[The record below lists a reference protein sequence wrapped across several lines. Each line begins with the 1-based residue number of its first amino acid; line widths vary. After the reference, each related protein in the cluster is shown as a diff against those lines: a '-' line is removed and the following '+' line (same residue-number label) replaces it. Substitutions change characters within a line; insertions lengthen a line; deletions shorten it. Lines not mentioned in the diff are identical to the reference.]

1 MSKELHKYEY
11 LTGEDL
17 GYKPGVVEQ
26 AKFQYSPLGKVFN
39 EGLGKED
46 KKEELLKRLKN
57 IEDTTKDQIKSQLKP
72 IKNDV
77 DSANKNTYKK

>member
-39 EGLGKED
+39 KGLGKED